1 MGFKRPPLDL
11 VIARKWEIKRRY
23 SRKSKVGK
31 RSRSMA
37 AIRLAE
43 LTRWLHHTHGER
55 ELSPSDS
62 SINIC
67 RIFAHHMGS
76 LPQADRRIASW
87 LDRYASWIDVPSRER
102 LISEVIACPLK
113 FSADKLAWKIG
124 LTDAMRTALRIRTIG
139 AIDCT
144 KEQRQARRKRQDA
157 ERKRTARRDKR
168 PQHID

>member
-1 MGFKRPPLDL
+1 MGFRRPPLDL
-11 VIARKWEIKRRY
+11 VVARKWEIKRRY

-31 RSRSMA
+31 RTRSMA

-43 LTRWLHHTHGER
+43 LTRWLHHTHSER
-55 ELSPSDS
+55 ELSPSDN

-67 RIFAHHMGS
+67 RLFAHHMGA
-76 LPQADRRIASW
+76 LPQSDRRIASW

-102 LISEVIACPLK
+102 LISEVVSCPLK

-124 LTDAMRTALRIRTIG
+124 LTDAVRTALKIRTIG
-139 AIDCT
+139 AIDYT

-157 ERKRTARRDKR
+157 ERKRAARRAKR